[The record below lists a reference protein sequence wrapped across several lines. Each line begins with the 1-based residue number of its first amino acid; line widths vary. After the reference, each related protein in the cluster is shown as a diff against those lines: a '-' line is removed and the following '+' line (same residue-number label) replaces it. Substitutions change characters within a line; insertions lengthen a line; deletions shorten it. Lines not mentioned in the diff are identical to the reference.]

1 MISVPTHPG
10 PAVSFIELAERRLD
24 FVLLIFL
31 SHIFLSVSF
40 LPRGAGK
47 APTEKCRTEK

>member
-1 MISVPTHPG
+1 MPRAVPVAIKLKLRRLG
-10 PAVSFIELAERRLD
+10 SSGRLD

-31 SHIFLSVSF
+31 SVIFLSVSF
-40 LPRGAGK
+40 LPHRIGK